1 MLVLSVKYFVEIT
14 HILFKNEEY
23 KITKKGKQVINM
35 LTAFDIGIDLGT
47 ANTLVYTKNKGIVL
61 NEPSVVA
68 MDRETKKP
76 VAIGIEAKEMIGKTP
91 EKIVSIRPLRDG
103 VIADF
108 DVTTEML
115 SHIIRKASKKIG
127 FAMRKPNVVVCI
139 PSGSTSV
146 ERRAI
151 QDAVRNAG
159 AKKISLIEESVA
171 AAIGAG
177 MPVDEPVA
185 NVIVDIGGG
194 NTEVAIISFGG
205 VVAFHSIK
213 IGGDRL
219 DDDIVQYV
227 RKEYNVLIGERT
239 SEKIKMEIG
248 FALVDHE
255 ERHMEVRGRDLV
267 TGLPKTI
274 TLSSYEIRNTLKE
287 PLLHILEAIRAT
299 LEDCP
304 AELSGDIV
312 DRGVIL
318 TGGGALLN
326 GMEQWLSQEI
336 FVPVQLAPSPLE
348 SVAVGTGKALQY
360 MNKLHAAVK

>member
-1 MLVLSVKYFVEIT
+1 MLS
-14 HILFKNEEY
+14 N
-23 KITKKGKQVINM
+23 
-35 LTAFDIGIDLGT
+35 FDIGIDLGT
-47 ANTLVYTKNKGIVL
+47 ANILVYSKNKGIVL

-68 MDRETKKP
+68 IDTETKNV
-76 VAIGIEAKEMIGKTP
+76 VAVGLEAKEMIGKTP
-91 EKIVSIRPLRDG
+91 EKVVTIRPLKDG

-108 DVTTEML
+108 DVTTDML
-115 SHIIRKASKKIG
+115 KHVMRKATKKMGYG
-127 FAMRKPNVVVCI
+127 FRKPNVVVCI

-159 AKKISLIEESVA
+159 AKKISLIEEPVA

-185 NVIVDIGGG
+185 NVVVDIGGG

-205 VVAFHSIK
+205 VVACHSIK
-213 IGGDRL
+213 VGGDRL
-219 DDDIVQYV
+219 DDDIIQFV

-239 SEKIKMEIG
+239 AERIKMEIG
-248 FALVDHE
+248 YALVDHE
-255 ERHMEVRGRDLV
+255 ERFMDIRGRDLV
-267 TGLPKTI
+267 SGLPKTI
-274 TLSSYEIRNTLKE
+274 NLSSYQVQNALKE
-287 PLLHILEAIRAT
+287 ALLHILEAIRAT

-318 TGGGALLN
+318 TGGGSLLN
-326 GMEQWLSQEI
+326 GMEEWLSKEI
-336 FVPVQLAPSPLE
+336 VVPVQLSSDPLE
-348 SVAVGTGKALQY
+348 CVVIGTGKALQY
-360 MNKLHAAVK
+360 MSKLQAAIR

>member
-1 MLVLSVKYFVEIT
+1 MIS
-14 HILFKNEEY
+14 N
-23 KITKKGKQVINM
+23 
-35 LTAFDIGIDLGT
+35 FDIGIDLGT
-47 ANTLVYTKNKGIVL
+47 ANILVYSKNKGIAL

-68 MDRETKKP
+68 IDTETKNI
-76 VAIGIEAKEMIGKTP
+76 VAFGLDAKEMIGKTP
-91 EKIVSIRPLRDG
+91 EKVITVRPLKDG

-108 DVTTEML
+108 DVTTDML
-115 SHIIRKASKKIG
+115 KNVLRKASKKMG
-127 FAMRKPNVVVCI
+127 YAFRKPNVVVCI

-159 AKKISLIEESVA
+159 AKKISLIEEPVA

-185 NVIVDIGGG
+185 NVVVDIGGG

-205 VVAFHSIK
+205 VVACHSIK
-213 IGGDRL
+213 VGGDRL
-219 DDDIVQYV
+219 DDDIIQFV

-239 SEKIKMEIG
+239 AENIKMEIG
-248 FALVDHE
+248 YALVDHE
-255 ERHMEVRGRDLV
+255 ERFMDIRGRDLV
-267 TGLPKTI
+267 SGLPKTI
-274 TLSSYEIRNTLKE
+274 KLSSYQVQNALKE
-287 PLLHILEAIRAT
+287 ALLHILEAIRAT

-318 TGGGALLN
+318 TGGGSLLN
-326 GMEQWLSQEI
+326 GMEEWLSKEI
-336 FVPVQLAPSPLE
+336 VVPVQLSPNPLE
-348 SVAVGTGKALQY
+348 CVVVGTGKALQY
-360 MNKLHAAVK
+360 MNKLQVAVK

>member
-1 MLVLSVKYFVEIT
+1 MFS
-14 HILFKNEEY
+14 
-23 KITKKGKQVINM
+23 
-35 LTAFDIGIDLGT
+35 AFDIGIDLGT
-47 ANTLVYTKNKGIVL
+47 ANIIVYSKNKGIAF

-68 MDRETKKP
+68 IDTDTKNI
-76 VAIGIEAKEMIGKTP
+76 VAIGLQAKEMIGKTP
-91 EKIVSIRPLRDG
+91 EKIIAIRPLRGG

-108 DVTTEML
+108 DVTTNML
-115 SHIIRKASKKIG
+115 KQVFRASSKKVG
-127 FAMRKPNVVVCI
+127 LSLRKPNVVVSI

-159 AKKISLIEESVA
+159 AKKIHLIEEPVA

-177 MPVDEPVA
+177 LPVDEPVA
-185 NVIVDIGGG
+185 NVVVDIGGG

-205 VVAFHSIK
+205 VVACHSIK

-219 DDDIVQYV
+219 DEEIIQYV

-239 SEKIKMEIG
+239 AENIKMEIG
-248 FALVDHE
+248 YALIDHD
-255 ERHMEVRGRDLV
+255 EVSMHIRGRDLV

-274 TLSSYEIRNTLKE
+274 TLTSYEIRGALKE
-287 PLLHILEAIRAT
+287 SLLQILEAIRAT

-326 GMEQWLSQEI
+326 GMEEWLSKEI
-336 FVPVQLAPSPLE
+336 FVPVQLAENPLE
-348 SVAVGTGKALQY
+348 SVAMGTGKALPY
-360 MNKLHAAVK
+360 LNKIQVAAK

>member
-1 MLVLSVKYFVEIT
+1 MLST
-14 HILFKNEEY
+14 
-23 KITKKGKQVINM
+23 
-35 LTAFDIGIDLGT
+35 FDIGIDLGT
-47 ANTLVYTKNKGIVL
+47 ANILVYSKNKGIVL

-68 MDRETKKP
+68 IDTVTKTV
-76 VAIGIEAKEMIGKTP
+76 VAVGQEAKEMIGKTP
-91 EKIVSIRPLRDG
+91 EKIVAIRPLRDG

-108 DVTTEML
+108 DVTTDML
-115 SHIIRKASKKIG
+115 KHVMRKASKKAG
-127 FAMRKPNVVVCI
+127 FSIRKPNVVVCI

-146 ERRAI
+146 EQRAI
-151 QDAVRNAG
+151 HDAVRNAG
-159 AKKISLIEESVA
+159 AKKISLIEEPVA

-177 MPVDEPVA
+177 LPVDEPVA
-185 NVIVDIGGG
+185 NVVVDIGGG

-205 VVAFHSIK
+205 VVACHSIK

-219 DDDIVQYV
+219 DDDIIQHV

-239 SEKIKMEIG
+239 AERIKMEIG
-248 FALVDHE
+248 YALVDHE
-255 ERHMEVRGRDLV
+255 ELFMDVRGRDLV

-274 TLSSYEIRNTLKE
+274 KLSSYEIRNALKE
-287 PLLHILEAIRAT
+287 PLLHILEAVRAT

-318 TGGGALLN
+318 TGGGSLMN
-326 GMEQWLSQEI
+326 GMEEWLSEEI
-336 FVPVQLAPSPLE
+336 FVPVQLAPEPLE

-360 MNKLHAAVK
+360 ISKLQAGVK